1 MAYCFLVTGG
11 NAKTRIEKAQQ
22 QVKILLGKKT
32 DNFWQNP
39 DIFLFEEE
47 NTIKINQIR
56 ELKKKL
62 ILKPYNLKFK
72 IALLVDA
79 EKMTIAAQ
87 NALLKTLEEPPANS
101 IIILLSANLERLL
114 PTIIS
119 RAQII
124 TLPIKDEKGPEF
136 QEEIDR
142 NIQIAKKVITSGLG
156 ERLVFSEILIKKGP
170 KPVDLVTD
178 QLYTWRKILLGKAG
192 LQSLTPPFNELSLPQ
207 IMTTVVNLE
216 KTRLLLE
223 HQVNPR
229 LAIEN
234 LFMTYPKLE
243 IPNA

>member
-1 MAYCFLVTGG
+1 MAHSFLISGG
-11 NAKTRIEKAQQ
+11 NAQARIEKAQQ
-22 QVKILLGKKT
+22 QIKSLLGKRIV
-32 DNFWQNP
+32 DFRQNP
-39 DIFLFEEE
+39 DIFIFEEE
-47 NTIKINQIR
+47 KTIKINQVR

-62 ILKPYNLKFK
+62 ILKPFNLKFK
-72 IALLVDA
+72 IALLLDA

-119 RAQII
+119 RTQII
-124 TLPIKDEKGPEF
+124 ALPIKDEKKPEF
-136 QEEIDR
+136 QEETSK
-142 NIQIAKKVITSGLG
+142 NIQIAKKVISSSLG
-156 ERLVFSEILIKKGP
+156 ERLVFSETLIKKGQR
-170 KPVDLVTD
+170 PVDLVTD
-178 QLYTWRKILLGKAG
+178 QLYAWRKILLGKAG
-192 LQSLTPPFNELSLPQ
+192 FHLLAPPFNKLSLFQ
-207 IMTTVVNLE
+207 IMTTVINLE

-229 LAIEN
+229 LVIEN